1 MSTMAPLNVTQITD
15 RMRELDNDFRSIGHD
30 YSRLA
35 DAKVRA
41 ERDREVAIAEAYKR
55 AEGNSIDRRQAAIA
69 EVGKGDIDTE
79 AAYARVAADFAVAH
93 DRAMIGASL
102 LKAAKR
108 FDEDPRYGSGP

>member
-1 MSTMAPLNVTQITD
+1 MTDMASLTAPQIQD
-15 RMRELDNDFRSIGHD
+15 RLREVDNDLMSLAHD

-69 EVGKGDIDTE
+69 EVGKGDVDTE
-79 AAYARVAADFAVAH
+79 ASYARVAADFQVANT
-93 DRAMIGASL
+93 RAMIGASL
-102 LKAAKR
+102 LKAAR
-108 FDEDPRYGSGP
+108 RDDPRYHDGP